1 MVYREAARYPRQ
13 IAFAA
18 AALVTTA
25 AATLAIPWRFKVIV
39 DDAFSGGAGAEQIAH
54 AFEYLLM
61 IVFVLGIGTA
71 LRFYFVSW
79 LGERVVANIRLKV
92 QENLLRQSPSFYE
105 ENSPKEISSRM
116 TSDTAIIET
125 VVGTTVSVALRN
137 ALTAIGGILFLLYLA
152 PSLTLGLLIGI
163 PLVLTPIVFFGR
175 KIRTVSRSNQDRVAD
190 VGAYV
195 TEVLGA
201 MPIVQSFGQEKRES
215 KRFAAVV
222 ERTFDSAKRRILLR
236 AAMTSIVI
244 VLIFVRPGAGE
255 PASSPA
261 PTDTSAPV
269 ATDAATADPS
279 ADPSEIAACD
289 PSTVRLTA
297 ITDASSYG
305 NSEQPMLSMEIENV
319 GAATCSFDVGTGAQ
333 EYVITSGSEQ
343 IWSSADCQED
353 PTESVIALEPSQ
365 TLATTPFAW
374 DRTRS
379 STDTCSASRPEVIAG
394 GASYHLT
401 VKLGEAESAE
411 TKQFLLN

>member
-1 MVYREAARYPRQ
+1 MSTLRHPVGPQPPSVY
-13 IAFAA
+13 
-18 AALVTTA
+18 
-25 AATLAIPWRFKVIV
+25 WRRR
-39 DDAFSGGAGAEQIAH
+39 A
-54 AFEYLLM
+54 
-61 IVFVLGIGTA
+61 VLG
-71 LRFYFVSW
+71 
-79 LGERVVANIRLKV
+79 
-92 QENLLRQSPSFYE
+92 
-105 ENSPKEISSRM
+105 
-116 TSDTAIIET
+116 
-125 VVGTTVSVALRN
+125 
-137 ALTAIGGILFLLYLA
+137 
-152 PSLTLGLLIGI
+152 LGLLA
-163 PLVLTPIVFFGR
+163 VIV
-175 KIRTVSRSNQDRVAD
+175 
-190 VGAYV
+190 
-195 TEVLGA
+195 
-201 MPIVQSFGQEKRES
+201 
-215 KRFAAVV
+215 
-222 ERTFDSAKRRILLR
+222 
-236 AAMTSIVI
+236 VI

-269 ATDAATADPS
+269 ATDAAPADPS